1 MLLLLMM
8 LITEVFCDAGGDWNE
23 LDVGLQACKS
33 ETSIYNLV
41 DENEGKKNDAEAG
54 IYEFHVFVL
63 GNGNHACQGL
73 ACTWA
78 IRSLKHAK
86 KKKSAN

>member
-1 MLLLLMM
+1 MNLTLGCRHVNLRHL
-8 LITEVFCDAGGDWNE
+8 
-23 LDVGLQACKS
+23 
-33 ETSIYNLV
+33 YNLV
-41 DENEGKKNDAEAG
+41 DENEGKKNDAEAA

-63 GNGNHACQGL
+63 GNVNHACQGL

-86 KKKSAN
+86 KKKLSKLRDVQAPLKQRGV